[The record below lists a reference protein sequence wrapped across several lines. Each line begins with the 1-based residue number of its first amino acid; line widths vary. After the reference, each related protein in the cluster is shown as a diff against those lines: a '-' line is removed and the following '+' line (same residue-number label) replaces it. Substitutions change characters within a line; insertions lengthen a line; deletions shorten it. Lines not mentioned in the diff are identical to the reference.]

1 MWRLPAS
8 LDIAAVA
15 NMSYLLR
22 CTMFKKPI
30 QSGYASFFFATTA
43 LQRNIEF
50 LFIRCNSVIHR
61 YGKVHLLLF
70 KAVTYV
76 T

>member
-1 MWRLPAS
+1 MWRLPAF

-22 CTMFKKPI
+22 CTMLKKPI
-30 QSGYASFFFATTA
+30 QSRYASFFFASTA

-50 LFIRCNSVIHR
+50 L
-61 YGKVHLLLF
+61 L
-70 KAVTYV
+70 
-76 T
+76 